1 MNKKS
6 IKNQI
11 SDQVKLLALSPG
23 GNLCILSSSQEEDNR
38 HAIPNT
44 KITEAFCLGQS
55 EGLLALVAIRQANNL
70 PSSLIYWR
78 DFAARY
84 FNDLCHLPFTDS
96 KEVGAILLPLEIDL
110 EQLAFNIPP
119 MPGAEYCTSEVLK
132 QIWQGLHCWVSCEVQ
147 QFSDGI
153 RGFIL
158 HYLPLWSQ
166 VGRVCFHLAENKSD
180 EDYPFAFLATY
191 APKLGNNAKIQYQ
204 PLSQALQQ
212 YAGKNNNQALTHLL
226 KPVYEASK
234 RCDWIRELVDSGDI
248 YHPLAWTAKEAH
260 AFLKNIPQLD
270 ESGVSV
276 RLPDWWKKRPRA
288 KVQVTIGNN
297 KQKALGKEAL
307 LDFNIGIVLNGESLT
322 QEELATIFSAE
333 DNLISLRGQWVE
345 VDSEKLQE
353 ALEHWKTVK
362 GNVEDGELTFLEGMR
377 LLAGAQSDLSGANDF
392 NDQEKSWAYVEAG
405 SWLKDILKGLREPE
419 TLAMK
424 YSCASLKTTLRPY
437 QQVGV
442 NWLMF
447 LSGLGLGACLA
458 DDMGLGKTIQILAL
472 LLARKEQRGKSKGT
486 TLLVLPASLL
496 SNWKTELKR
505 FAPSLHA
512 VYLHSS
518 EMPKSMIEKIS
529 NNPAERL
536 QKSDLV
542 LTTYGMLLR
551 QPWLKDLTWDLMILD
566 EAQAIKNPGARQT
579 KATKEI
585 KSRTRIVLTG
595 TPVENRLGDLW
606 SLFDFLCPGLLG
618 SANRFKQFIK
628 TLDEQKHNAYQPLRK
643 LVQPYILRRLK
654 TDKHIINDLPDKT
667 EVISWCGLT
676 KDQVKLY
683 AKAVKELTR
692 LLQAV
697 KGMNRRGLILSYLM
711 KFKQICNHPSQYL
724 GDNEYAADQSGKFA
738 RLREICE
745 EISSRQEKVLVFTQF
760 REITSPL
767 AEFLKEVFSRPGLI
781 LHGGTP
787 VRQRKSLVDSFQD
800 EQGPP
805 FFVLSLKAAGVG
817 LNLTAASHVI
827 HFDRWWNPAVENQAT
842 DRAFRI
848 GQHKNVLVH
857 KFVCLGTVEEKIDRM
872 IADKVEL
879 ADGVLK
885 GNGEPLLTELDDE
898 RLLDLVS
905 LDVEK
910 AFL

>member
-1 MNKKS
+1 MHVQDSNK
-6 IKNQI
+6 IKMLGI
-11 SDQVKLLALSPG
+11 SPG
-23 GNLCILSSSQEEDNR
+23 GNLHILTSSQKEDR
-38 HAIPNT
+38 GQAIPNA
-44 KITEAFCLGQS
+44 KIIEAFYISQS
-55 EGLLALVAIRQANNL
+55 EGLLALVAIRQANNF

-84 FNDLCHLPFTDS
+84 FNDLCHLPSTVS
-96 KEVGAILLPLEIDL
+96 KEIGTIPLPSEIDL
-110 EQLAFNIPP
+110 EQLAFGISP

-132 QIWQGLHCWVSCEVQ
+132 QIWQELHRWVSSEVVL
-147 QFSDGI
+147 FGDGI

-166 VGRVCFHLAENKSD
+166 VGRVCFHLAENKRDS
-180 EDYPFAFLATY
+180 DYPFAFIATY

-212 YAGKNNNQALTHLL
+212 YAGKRNNQALAHLL

-234 RCDWIRELVDSGDI
+234 RCTWVGELIDSGDI

-260 AFLKNIPQLD
+260 TFLKSIPQID

-276 RLPDWWKKRPRA
+276 RLPDWWKKRPRP
-288 KVQVTIGNN
+288 KVQVTIGDN
-297 KQKALGKEAL
+297 KQKALGKDAL
-307 LDFNIGIVLNGESLT
+307 LDFNINIALNGESLT
-322 QEELATIFSAE
+322 QEELAAIFSAE
-333 DNLISLRGQWVE
+333 EGLVSLRGQWVE
-345 VDSEKLQE
+345 VDSEKLKE
-353 ALEHWKTVK
+353 ALDHWKTVK

-392 NDQEKSWAYVEAG
+392 YDQEKSWAYVEAG
-405 SWLKDILKGLREPE
+405 NWLKDILKGLREPE

-424 YSCASLKTTLRPY
+424 NSCTLLKTTLRPY
-437 QQVGV
+437 QQTGV

-447 LSGLGLGACLA
+447 LSELGLGACLA
-458 DDMGLGKTIQILAL
+458 DDMGLGKTIQVLAFL
-472 LLARKEQRGKSKGT
+472 LTRKKQQVQLKQPN
-486 TLLVLPASLL
+486 LLVLPASLL
-496 SNWKTELKR
+496 SNWKAEIER
-505 FAPSLHA
+505 FAPSLQA
-512 VYLHSS
+512 VYLHAS
-518 EMPKSMIEKIS
+518 EIPKSMIEKIS
-529 NNPAERL
+529 KNPSEWL

-551 QPWLKDLTWDLMILD
+551 QPWLKELTWDLVILD

-579 KATKEI
+579 KAAKML

-606 SLFDFLCPGLLG
+606 SLFDFICPGLLG

-654 TDKHIINDLPDKT
+654 TDKHIINDLPDKS

-676 KDQVKLY
+676 KDQIKLY
-683 AKAVKELTR
+683 AKAVKELTG
-692 LLQAV
+692 LLQTV
-697 KGMNRRGLILSYLM
+697 EGMNRRGLILSYLM
-711 KFKQICNHPSQYL
+711 KFKQICNHSSQHL

-745 EISSRQEKVLVFTQF
+745 EIASRQEKVLVFTQF
-760 REITSPL
+760 REMTSPL

-857 KFVCLGTVEEKIDRM
+857 KFVCHGTVEEKIDRM

-885 GNGEPLLTELDDE
+885 GTSEPLLTELDDE